1 MKIPR
6 ILIAAASSGSGKT
19 VTSCGIMEALK
30 QQGIR
35 LVSGKCGPDYI
46 DPMFHREVLKIDA
59 QNLDLFFYDK
69 EHLRKLFIQHCK
81 NTQMAVLEGVMGLY
95 DGMGIDTDKGSSY
108 DVAKALE
115 TPVVLVV
122 SCKGSALS
130 VVALLKGLIEFR
142 KDSNIQ
148 GFLLNRVSE
157 MLYPRMKQMI
167 EAQLKQ
173 EGYDIPVIGYIPED
187 PAFALESRHLG
198 LVTPDGVTHLETK
211 IKRAGEIL
219 GKTIDWKTFFRIAN
233 GAPKLSE
240 EEGME
245 NIVPA
250 EREIPIAVARDEA
263 FCFYYKDNLELLKSL
278 GCKLIPFSPL
288 KDRALPTGVKGL
300 ILGGGYP
307 EEYARQLSENKTML
321 ESVHDAITNGMPCHA
336 ECGGFLYLQEQLE
349 NREGE
354 SYGLVGI
361 FKGKA
366 FPKGRLVRFGY
377 VNLTAEKDGAF
388 LRKGEQIRGHEFHY
402 WDTEENGEDVYAK
415 KPDGKRSWHCIHMK
429 ENLFAGFPHIAYG
442 SNRRFAERFVECA
455 VQYKEKRKKDVK

>member
-81 NTQMAVLEGVMGLY
+81 NTQMAVLEGVMGFY

-167 EAQLKQ
+167 EAQLKR

-336 ECGGFLYLQEQLE
+336 SAVVFCICRNSWKTEKE
-349 NREGE
+349 NRMVWLAFSKER
-354 SYGLVGI
+354 L
-361 FKGKA
+361 
-366 FPKGRLVRFGY
+366 FPK
-377 VNLTAEKDGAF
+377 
-388 LRKGEQIRGHEFHY
+388 
-402 WDTEENGEDVYAK
+402 ED
-415 KPDGKRSWHCIHMK
+415 
-429 ENLFAGFPHIAYG
+429 
-442 SNRRFAERFVECA
+442 
-455 VQYKEKRKKDVK
+455 